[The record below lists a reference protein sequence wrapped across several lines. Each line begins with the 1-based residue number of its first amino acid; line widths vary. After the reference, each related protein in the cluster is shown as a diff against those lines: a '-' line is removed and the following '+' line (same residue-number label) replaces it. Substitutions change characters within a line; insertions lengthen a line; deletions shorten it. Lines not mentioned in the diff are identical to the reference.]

1 MALSSQN
8 KFGSGLYRPL
18 AEINVTPLVDVMLV
32 LLISFMVTAP
42 MLASGLKVDLPQA
55 KQAQRLDPKDP
66 VVIAVAKDGRLWLGS
81 EEIAKDKLIDALR
94 SKLEGDLNRTIH
106 LRGDKQAAY
115 GDIVAIMD
123 LLAANGL
130 THIAIVADAREK
142 AETGHTKQVPGQPDE
157 PTPLT
162 QKAAPEAPRQN
173 PSAEEAAPR

>member
-32 LLISFMVTAP
+32 LLIIFMVTAP
-42 MLASGLKVDLPQA
+42 MLSSGLKVDLPQA

-66 VVIAVAKDGRLWLGS
+66 VVIAVAKDGTLSLGS
-81 EEIAKDKLIDALR
+81 EEIAKDKLIDALHG
-94 SKLEGDLNRTIH
+94 KLEGDLNRTIH

-130 THIAIVADAREK
+130 IHIAILADAREK
-142 AETGHTKQVPGQPDE
+142 TNTGPTNPAPALPDE
-157 PTPLT
+157 PTPLARAT
-162 QKAAPEAPRQN
+162 APEASVQT
-173 PSAEEAAPR
+173 PSAGEAAPK